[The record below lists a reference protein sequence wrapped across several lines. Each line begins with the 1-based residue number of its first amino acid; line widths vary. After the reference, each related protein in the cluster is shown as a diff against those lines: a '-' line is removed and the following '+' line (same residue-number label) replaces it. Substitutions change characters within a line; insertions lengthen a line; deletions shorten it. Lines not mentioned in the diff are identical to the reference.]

1 MKLSELEKIIKLFT
15 LLGFDIK
22 KIKITDVAKI
32 LKWEGK
38 TWKR

>member
-1 MKLSELEKIIKLFT
+1 MKLSELEKIIE
-15 LLGFDIK
+15 LLKNLNFDIK
-22 KIKITDVAKI
+22 KIKVIDIEKI

>member
-1 MKLSELEKIIKLFT
+1 MKLSELKKIIKLFT

-38 TWKR
+38 K